1 MAEPLTI
8 YERTLVRTVEEH
20 TIFTGQATVTANHI
34 VFASHFPFVNF
45 PGLYFARIH
54 QERSYVLALSHAQ
67 KLDGIY
73 YGMDTDGLSFRNVG
87 DLLLLGG
94 SGAPDRGEL
103 QGRPVRS
110 SPLRRR
116 EILAQLL

>member
-54 QERSYVLALSHAQ
+54 QERSFRSGLSHAQ

-73 YGMDTDGLSFRNVG
+73 YGMDTDRPCPSATWDSASPGRQR
-87 DLLLLGG
+87 
-94 SGAPDRGEL
+94 APDQGEL
-103 QGRPVRS
+103 QGRSVRS